1 MERDVYTSMSE
12 KKIKKRLQKVMKK
25 VIKDSMISV
34 ENIIKN
40 LKDLKDL

>member
-1 MERDVYTSMSE
+1 
-12 KKIKKRLQKVMKK
+12 MKK

-40 LKDLKDL
+40 LRRFESFVKNLKRFV